1 MDTFTKC
8 NHTLLSPF
16 LSHTHAPSHTQSTP
30 CVTQHTATHS
40 NRQQHTETRCNTP
53 QHTAEHRV
61 ACWRVHTHTPH
72 TYRVLSGPTLWH
84 ILRVI
89 DDEQRH
95 MLQASTLSSH
105 ISIHTCCKRVPSP
118 LTYPYTHVLSH
129 ILLSPLSPRQ
139 HVRAREYCVL
149 SRSVL
154 SHVLATERVLR
165 VNMLQVC
172 VNMLQVCVNMLQAST
187 LSSPT
192 SYSLLS
198 RLMCPLSHT
207 LTHIFDH
214 ALLSLSLSHT
224 HARTSTHREYFLTL
238 LSHIPTHTLSLS
250 LSLTPTPSHTH
261 IKAGLSFVQTNVRNR
276 WDPAYKA
283 FHRIRSCGNEPI
295 VG

>member
-1 MDTFTKC
+1 
-8 NHTLLSPF
+8 
-16 LSHTHAPSHTQSTP
+16 
-30 CVTQHTATHS
+30 
-40 NRQQHTETRCNTP
+40 
-53 QHTAEHRV
+53 
-61 ACWRVHTHTPH
+61 
-72 TYRVLSGPTLWH
+72 
-84 ILRVI
+84 
-89 DDEQRH
+89 

-198 RLMCPLSHT
+198 RLMCPLTHT

-214 ALLSLSLSHT
+214 ALLSLSHTHTRTHLHTQRVLSHP
-224 HARTSTHREYFLTL
+224 TL
-238 LSHIPTHTLSLS
+238 PHTHTYPLSLS
-250 LSLTPTPSHTH
+250 VSHTYTLTH
-261 IKAGLSFVQTNVRNR
+261 T
-276 WDPAYKA
+276 
-283 FHRIRSCGNEPI
+283 H
-295 VG
+295 